1 MSQEITGGWSGASLP
16 KSQRNLIACRICGL
30 VKTFGQFSEEGCDN
44 CRNYPFHDDYFQ
56 GKRLMEEACTAQFIG
71 TFCMMNPEKSW
82 AARYQS
88 ATNFKAG
95 VYAVKVEEQPGFE
108 LREELEKQ
116 NIIWISKP
124 DVTG

>member
-1 MSQEITGGWSGASLP
+1 
-16 KSQRNLIACRICGL
+16 
-30 VKTFGQFSEEGCDN
+30 
-44 CRNYPFHDDYFQ
+44 
-56 GKRLMEEACTAQFIG
+56 MEEACTAQFIG

-124 DVTG
+124 DLTG